1 MFFQYDVGIKNF
13 LSQESGLPVN
23 DVIIASN
30 SWSFRERI
38 KQKGSLV
45 FPYMSYRIQNS
56 QPTLPD
62 RTFPRNFWSTNYGYF
77 DSEIQDRVVCYPF
90 FAKYECVFWSV
101 GFVNTVAVFEKF
113 YDSNFTDNLINYNYI
128 FSKTDGSLIT
138 YQMQAPIEFL
148 GIELD
153 PNWEAAQDIEKG
165 KLHSIDLSF
174 VISGFHFSG
183 QGVVPVNEIIIE
195 NFYNNQPYDSAS
207 IPGDATL
214 DKTKTTPV
222 VTE

>member
-1 MFFQYDVGIKNF
+1 
-13 LSQESGLPVN
+13 
-23 DVIIASN
+23 
-30 SWSFRERI
+30 
-38 KQKGSLV
+38 
-45 FPYMSYRIQNS
+45 
-56 QPTLPD
+56 
-62 RTFPRNFWSTNYGYF
+62 
-77 DSEIQDRVVCYPF
+77 
-90 FAKYECVFWSV
+90 
-101 GFVNTVAVFEKF
+101 VFEKF